1 MSFMLVIEDDEML
14 REELVELLN
23 TWGVE
28 TLGARCGRD
37 AVAIALA
44 RPIDCVLCD
53 YKLRLESGLDVLHA
67 LHDIF
72 RRSGQSPRCYLMT
85 GHLEITNIADEDI
98 ASLTDGLLA
107 KPIQACKLKAIAPCP
122 DRGKDRP

>member
-37 AVAIALA
+37 GG
-44 RPIDCVLCD
+44 CD
-53 YKLRLESGLDVLHA
+53 GHGGGYDGRGGGYDGRGLSGHGA
-67 LHDIF
+67 W
-72 RRSGQSPRCYLMT
+72 
-85 GHLEITNIADEDI
+85 E
-98 ASLTDGLLA
+98 
-107 KPIQACKLKAIAPCP
+107 
-122 DRGKDRP
+122 RGGC